1 VRAQLV
7 SVATPT
13 RAAARKLGRLG
24 LDVTEHGTRGR
35 LDVVLHG
42 RADARKLTA
51 AGFRYRVRVADL
63 AEQSLRDRRS
73 EAAYARTVRA
83 SALPSGRTTYRRL
96 PDYTNEMK
104 FLAAANRSFVK
115 PITLPFRTYEG
126 RPVEGLE
133 ITTNPDARDG
143 KPVFLQ
149 LGVHHA
155 REWPS
160 GEHAFEWAFELIRG
174 YTSGNARV
182 RRLVET
188 TRTIVIPIVNPDG
201 FNASREAG
209 ELQGG
214 GGGRGGADETVNI
227 VAHPNEYR
235 RKNCR
240 LPDDSPAGNCALPA
254 FGVASGGVDPNRNY
268 GGFWGGPG
276 ASADPTNETYHGPSP
291 FSEPE
296 TRNIRALVSARH
308 VTTLI
313 TNHTF
318 SNLVLRP
325 PGIASQGPTVDET
338 IYKAL
343 GDAMAAENGYA
354 SQFGFELYDT
364 TGTTEDWSYFAT
376 GGLGFTFEIGPQNFH
391 PPYQDVVAE
400 YDGTTAAAGA
410 GEGNREAY
418 FLAAENTADA
428 SKHSVIG
435 GRAPAGAVLRL
446 QKSFQTP
453 TSRRNADGSFQT
465 FTDQLN
471 TSMVVPSSGI
481 FEWHINPSTRPLV
494 AQSRGRTAG
503 GPPSPTVTFTGGTTG
518 AIPCANAD
526 TEDPTCFNDHAFTVP
541 ADGAGVDNAK
551 ATVRIEWLTPASDW
565 DMKVFR
571 DTNGDGS
578 SVGETQV
585 LGTSGQGPSDF
596 EQVTIGEAQ
605 LTPGRYVVR
614 VVNFAAVESYD
625 GTVDFEGP
633 EPPQPA
639 RTESWALVCESPEG
653 TPRTF
658 QPITIAR
665 GGRQLL
671 NLDEA
676 CASPVVGKTT
686 AGSNVNVMTIETKRA
701 NRFGLATSVRATRLR
716 AYLDGRGRTTGSQSV
731 RGVVYAD
738 AGGVPGALL
747 RSTATVTINA
757 GRAPGWV
764 DFALSSPITLA
775 PGNYWLGT
783 HAGAAQ
789 QVARFYWDP
798 RPNSRRFNLDAFAD
812 GSSNPFG
819 GGSLDNQEMSTHLV
833 GVPAT

>member
-1 VRAQLV
+1 M
-7 SVATPT
+7 
-13 RAAARKLGRLG
+13 
-24 LDVTEHGTRGR
+24 
-35 LDVVLHG
+35 
-42 RADARKLTA
+42 
-51 AGFRYRVRVADL
+51 
-63 AEQSLRDRRS
+63 
-73 EAAYARTVRA
+73 RA

-104 FLAAANRSFVK
+104 FLAAAHTDIVK

-133 ITTNPDARDG
+133 ITTNPNARDG

-160 GEHAFEWAFELIRG
+160 GEHALEWAFELIRG
-174 YTSGNARV
+174 YQTGNARV
-182 RRLVET
+182 RQLLET

-214 GGGRGGADETVNI
+214 GGGRSGDETANI
-227 VAHPNEYR
+227 LAHPNEYR

-240 LPDDSPAGNCALPA
+240 LPDDSPAGNCAQPA
-254 FGVASGGVDPNRNY
+254 FGLASGGVDPNRNY
-268 GGFWGGPG
+268 GAFWGGPG
-276 ASADPTNETYHGPSP
+276 ASADVTNETYHGPGP

-325 PGIASQGPTVDET
+325 PGLASQGPTVDET
-338 IYKAL
+338 VYKAL

-354 SQFGFELYDT
+354 SQFGFQLYDT
-364 TGTTEDWSYFAT
+364 TGTTEDWSYFST
-376 GGLGFTFEIGPQNFH
+376 GGLGFTFEIGPNNFH

-400 YDGTTAAAGA
+400 YEGTTPAAGA

-418 FLAAENTADA
+418 FKAAENTADA

-446 QKSFQTP
+446 QKTFETP
-453 TSRRNADGSFQT
+453 TSRRNPDGSFQT

-471 TSMVVPSSGI
+471 TSLVVPSSGI
-481 FEWHINPSTRPLV
+481 FDWHINPSTRPLV
-494 AQSRGRTAG
+494 AQSRGRAAT
-503 GPPSPTVTFTGGTTG
+503 GPPSATVTFTGGATT
-518 AIPCANAD
+518 ATPCANAD
-526 TEDPTCFNDHAFTVP
+526 TEDPTCFNDHGFIVP
-541 ADGAGVDNAK
+541 ANGPGVDNAK
-551 ATVRIEWLTPASDW
+551 ATVRIEWATPVSDW

-571 DTNGDGS
+571 DANGDGS

-585 LGTSGQGPSDF
+585 VGTSAQGTTDF

-614 VVNFAAVESYD
+614 VVNFAATEPYD

-633 EPPQPA
+633 EPPQAA

-658 QPITIAR
+658 QPITVAR
-665 GGRQLL
+665 GGRRLL
-671 NLDEA
+671 NLDDA
-676 CASPVVGKTT
+676 CASPVLGKTT
-686 AGSNVNVMTIETKRA
+686 VGANVNVMTIETKRA
-701 NRFGLATSVRATRLR
+701 NRFGLSSAVRATRLR
-716 AYLDGRGRTTGSQSV
+716 AYLDGRGRTTGSQNV

-747 RSTATVTINA
+747 RSTAAVTITA

-764 DFALSSPITLA
+764 DFAFSSPLSLA

-783 HAGAAQ
+783 HSGASQ
-789 QVARFYWDP
+789 QVARFFWDP
-798 RPNSRRFNLDAFAD
+798 RPSSRRFNLDAFAD
-812 GSSNPFG
+812 GASDPFG
-819 GGSLDNQEMSTHLV
+819 AGNLDNQDMSTHLV